1 MGSVLTGASA
11 PHRGQRRRTVSN
23 RRVVITGTGIISAL
37 GTGTEKNWQA
47 MLAGQSGISTITRFD
62 LGKLDARIAGEV
74 KDFQPEQFID
84 RREVR
89 RMDLFA
95 QYAMAAADMAVKESG
110 LPIGPDAPH
119 GYLPERV
126 GVIVGS
132 GIGGISSLEEQH
144 RKGLEKGFDRLSP
157 FFIIQMIVNMAPG
170 LISMRYNCKGP
181 NWAPVSACATS
192 AHAIGEAWKS
202 IRLGETDAAI
212 AGGAEAAIT
221 PLGMGGFS
229 VMKALSTRNDDPA
242 RASRPFDK
250 ERDGFVMGEG
260 AGIVVLEEME
270 AAKKRGANILA
281 EVVGYGANSDAYH
294 VTQPAPEGEGAA
306 RCMRLALASAGMRPD
321 EVGYVN
327 AHGTST
333 PFNDANETKALK
345 AVFGDHARK
354 LAVSSTKSMT
364 GHMLGAAGGAE
375 AVVSVQVL
383 TKNVLPPTINMTS
396 PDPDCD
402 LDYVPNTARD
412 ARVDAVMSNS
422 FGFGGTNAVL
432 VFKRFS

>member
-1 MGSVLTGASA
+1 M
-11 PHRGQRRRTVSN
+11 SN

-119 GYLPERV
+119 GYQPERV

-221 PLGMGGFS
+221 QLGMGGFS

-260 AGIVVLEEME
+260 AGIVVLEELE

-306 RCMRLALASAGMRPD
+306 RCMRLALASAGMRP
-321 EVGYVN
+321 EQVGYVN

-375 AVVSVQVL
+375 AVVSVKVL
-383 TKNVLPPTINMTS
+383 TQNVLPPTINMTS

-402 LDYVPNTARD
+402 LDYVPNTARE

-432 VFKRFS
+432 IFKRFS

>member
-1 MGSVLTGASA
+1 M
-11 PHRGQRRRTVSN
+11 SN

-345 AVFGDHARK
+345 AVFGEHARK

>member
-1 MGSVLTGASA
+1 VESN
-11 PHRGQRRRTVSN
+11 VSN
-23 RRVVITGTGIISAL
+23 RRVVVTGTGIITAL

-47 MLAGQSGISTITRFD
+47 MLAGKSGIGPITRFD
-62 LGKLDARIAGEV
+62 TKKIDTNFAGEA
-74 KDFQPEQFID
+74 KDFEPEQFID
-84 RREVR
+84 KREVR
-89 RMDLFA
+89 RMDLFSQFA
-95 QYAMAAADMAVKESG
+95 LAAADMAVKESG
-110 LPIGPDAPH
+110 LPVGPDAPH
-119 GYLPERV
+119 GYAPEKV

-157 FFIIQMIVNMAPG
+157 FFIIQMIINMAPG
-170 LISMRYNCKGP
+170 LISMRYGCKGP

-202 IRLGETDAAI
+202 IRLGETDAVI
-212 AGGAEAAIT
+212 AGGSEAAIT

-229 VMKALSTRNDDPA
+229 VMKALSNRNGDPSA
-242 RASRPFDK
+242 ASRPFDK
-250 ERDGFVMGEG
+250 DRDGFVMGEG
-260 AGIVVLEEME
+260 AGIIVLEEME

-281 EVVGYGANSDAYH
+281 ELVGYGANSDAHH

-306 RCMRLALASAGMRPD
+306 RCMRLALQSAGMNPED
-321 EVGYVN
+321 VGYIN

-333 PFNDANETKALK
+333 PFNDANETKAIK
-345 AVFGDHARK
+345 AVFGAHARK
-354 LAVSSTKSMT
+354 VAVSSTKSMT

-375 AVVSVQVL
+375 AVVAVQTLLRGVI
-383 TKNVLPPTINMTS
+383 PPTINYTT

-402 LDYVPNTARD
+402 LDYVPNQAREQ
-412 ARVDAVMSNS
+412 RVDAVMSNS

-432 VFKRFS
+432 VFKRFK

>member
-1 MGSVLTGASA
+1 M
-11 PHRGQRRRTVSN
+11 SN
-23 RRVVITGTGIISAL
+23 RRVVITGTGLITAL

-47 MLAGQSGISTITRFD
+47 MLAGKSGIAPITRFD
-62 LGKLDARIAGEV
+62 VGKIDTRFAGEV

-84 RREVR
+84 KREVR

-95 QYAMAAADMAVKESG
+95 QYALAAAEMAVKESG

-119 GYLPERV
+119 GYAPEKV

-157 FFIIQMIVNMAPG
+157 FFIIQMIINMAPG

-181 NWAPVSACATS
+181 NWSPVSACATS

-202 IRLGETDAAI
+202 IRLGETDAVI

-242 RASRPFDK
+242 KASRPFDK
-250 ERDGFVMGEG
+250 DRDGFVMGEG
-260 AGIVVLEEME
+260 AGIVILEELEHAEE
-270 AAKKRGANILA
+270 ARRQHPGGAGRLRRQLGRAPRHGPGPRGRGRGALHA
-281 EVVGYGANSDAYH
+281 
-294 VTQPAPEGEGAA
+294 
-306 RCMRLALASAGMRPD
+306 LALASAGMNPED
-321 EVGYVN
+321 VDYIN

-333 PFNDANETKALK
+333 PFNDANETKAIK
-345 AVFGDHARK
+345 TVFGEHARK
-354 LAVSSTKSMT
+354 LAVSLHQVHDRPPAGRGGWRGG
-364 GHMLGAAGGAE
+364 GHQLAGPAARGAAADHQLHHAGSGLRSGLRA
-375 AVVSVQVL
+375 Q
-383 TKNVLPPTINMTS
+383 PGP
-396 PDPDCD
+396 
-402 LDYVPNTARD
+402 
-412 ARVDAVMSNS
+412 
-422 FGFGGTNAVL
+422 
-432 VFKRFS
+432 

>member
-1 MGSVLTGASA
+1 MGSGLHRRSA

-119 GYLPERV
+119 GYQPERV

-221 PLGMGGFS
+221 QLGMGGFS

-260 AGIVVLEEME
+260 AGIVVLEELE

-306 RCMRLALASAGMRPD
+306 RCMRLALASAGMRP
-321 EVGYVN
+321 EQVGYVN

-375 AVVSVQVL
+375 AVVSVKVL
-383 TKNVLPPTINMTS
+383 TQNVLPPTINMTS

-402 LDYVPNTARD
+402 LDYVPNTARE

-432 VFKRFS
+432 IFKRFS

>member
-1 MGSVLTGASA
+1 MS
-11 PHRGQRRRTVSN
+11 H
-23 RRVVITGTGIISAL
+23 RRVVITGTGLISAL

-47 MLAGQSGISTITRFD
+47 LLAGTSGISLVTRFD
-62 LGKLDARIAGEV
+62 PKKIDTRIAGEV
-74 KDFQPEQFID
+74 KDFEPEKFID

-89 RMDLFA
+89 RMDLYA
-95 QYAMAAADMAVKESG
+95 QYAMAAAAMAVEESG
-110 LPIGPDAPH
+110 LPVGPDVPH
-119 GYLPERV
+119 GYTPERV

-202 IRLGETDAAI
+202 IKLGETDAAI

-221 PLGMGGFS
+221 PLGLGGFS

-242 RASRPFDK
+242 AASRPFDK
-250 ERDGFVMGEG
+250 DRDGFVMGEG
-260 AGIVVLEEME
+260 AGMLILEELE
-270 AAKKRGANILA
+270 AAKKRGARILA
-281 EVVGYGANSDAYH
+281 ELVGYGANSDAYH

-306 RCMRLALASAGMRPD
+306 RCMRLALQSAGMNP
-321 EVGYVN
+321 EQVGYIN

-333 PFNDANETKALK
+333 PFNDANETKAIK

-354 LAVSSTKSMT
+354 VAVSSTKSMT
-364 GHMLGAAGGAE
+364 GHMLGAAGGYE
-375 AVVSVQVL
+375 GVVSAL
-383 TKNVLPPTINMTS
+383 ALSRNILPPTINQTS
-396 PDPDCD
+396 PDPECD
-402 LDYVPNTARD
+402 LDYVPNAARE
-412 ARVDAVMSNS
+412 AKVDAVMSNS

-432 VFKRFS
+432 LFKRF

>member
-1 MGSVLTGASA
+1 M
-11 PHRGQRRRTVSN
+11 SN
-23 RRVVITGTGIISAL
+23 RRVVVTGTGIITAL

-47 MLAGQSGISTITRFD
+47 MLAGKSGIGPITRFD
-62 LGKLDARIAGEV
+62 TKKIDTNFAGEA
-74 KDFQPEQFID
+74 KDFEPEQFID
-84 RREVR
+84 KREVR
-89 RMDLFA
+89 RMDLFSQFA
-95 QYAMAAADMAVKESG
+95 LAAADMAVKESG
-110 LPIGPDAPH
+110 LPVGPDVPH
-119 GYLPERV
+119 GYAPEKV

-157 FFIIQMIVNMAPG
+157 FFIIQMIINMAPG

-202 IRLGETDAAI
+202 IRLGETDAVI
-212 AGGAEAAIT
+212 AGGSEAAIT

-229 VMKALSTRNDDPA
+229 VMKALSSRNDNPSA
-242 RASRPFDK
+242 ASRPFDK
-250 ERDGFVMGEG
+250 DRDGFVMGEG
-260 AGIVVLEEME
+260 AGIVVLEELE
-270 AAKKRGANILA
+270 HAKKRGANILA
-281 EVVGYGANSDAYH
+281 ELVGYGANSDAHH

-306 RCMRLALASAGMRPD
+306 RCMRLALASAGMNPSD
-321 EVGYVN
+321 VGYIN

-333 PFNDANETKALK
+333 PFNDANETKAIK

-375 AVVSVQVL
+375 AVISVMTLQRGVIA
-383 TKNVLPPTINMTS
+383 PTINYTT

-402 LDYVPNTARD
+402 LDYVPNQAREQ
-412 ARVDAVMSNS
+412 RVDAVMSNS

-432 VFKRFS
+432 LFKRFK

>member
-1 MGSVLTGASA
+1 MS
-11 PHRGQRRRTVSN
+11 H
-23 RRVVITGTGIISAL
+23 RRVVITGTGLISAL

-47 MLAGQSGISTITRFD
+47 MLAGKSGISLVTRFD
-62 LGKLDARIAGEV
+62 TGKIDTRIAGEV
-74 KDFQPEQFID
+74 KDFEPEKFID

-89 RMDLFA
+89 RMDLYA
-95 QYAMAAADMAVKESG
+95 QYAMAAASMAVEESG
-110 LPIGPDAPH
+110 LPVGLDKPH
-119 GYLPERV
+119 GYAPERV

-202 IRLGETDAAI
+202 IKLGETDAAI

-221 PLGMGGFS
+221 PLGLGGFS

-242 RASRPFDK
+242 GASRPFDK

-260 AGIVVLEEME
+260 AGMLVLEEME
-270 AAKKRGANILA
+270 AAKKRGAKILA

-306 RCMRLALASAGMRPD
+306 RCMRLALASAGMRPE
-321 EVGYVN
+321 EVGYIN

-333 PFNDANETKALK
+333 PFNDANETKAIK
-345 AVFGDHARK
+345 AVFGDHVRK

-375 AVVSVQVL
+375 GVVSALVL
-383 TKNVLPPTINMTS
+383 SRNVLPPTINQTS

-402 LDYVPNTARD
+402 LDYVPNQARE

-432 VFKRFS
+432 LFKRF

>member
-1 MGSVLTGASA
+1 M
-11 PHRGQRRRTVSN
+11 SN
-23 RRVVITGTGIISAL
+23 RRVVITGTGMISAL

-47 MLAGQSGISTITRFD
+47 LLAGQSGIGAVTRFD
-62 LGKLDARIAGEV
+62 PGKIDARIAGEV

-119 GYLPERV
+119 GYDPERV

-242 RASRPFDK
+242 GSSRPFDK
-250 ERDGFVMGEG
+250 DRDGFVMGEG
-260 AGIVVLEEME
+260 AGIVVLEELE
-270 AAKKRGANILA
+270 SAKKRGANILA
-281 EVVGYGANSDAYH
+281 EIVGYGANSDAYH

-306 RCMRLALASAGMRPD
+306 RCMRLALQSARMRPE
-321 EVGYVN
+321 EVGYIN

-375 AVVSVQVL
+375 AVVSVRVL
-383 TKNVLPPTINMTS
+383 THNVLPPTINQTT

-402 LDYVPNTARD
+402 LDYVPNQARE

-432 VFKRFS
+432 VFKRFT

>member
-1 MGSVLTGASA
+1 M
-11 PHRGQRRRTVSN
+11 SN
-23 RRVVITGTGIISAL
+23 RRVVITGTGLITAL

-47 MLAGQSGISTITRFD
+47 LLAGKSGIAPITRFEV
-62 LGKLDARIAGEV
+62 GKIDTRFAGEV

-84 RREVR
+84 KREVR

-95 QYAMAAADMAVKESG
+95 QYALAAAEMAVKESG

-119 GYLPERV
+119 GYLPEKV

-157 FFIIQMIVNMAPG
+157 FFIIQMIINMAPG
-170 LISMRYNCKGP
+170 LISMRYGCKGP

-202 IRLGETDAAI
+202 IRLGETDAVI
-212 AGGAEAAIT
+212 AGGSEAAIT

-229 VMKALSTRNDDPA
+229 VMKALSNRNGDPSA
-242 RASRPFDK
+242 ASRPFDK
-250 ERDGFVMGEG
+250 DRDGFVMGEG
-260 AGIVVLEEME
+260 AGIIVLEEME
-270 AAKKRGANILA
+270 AAKRRGANILA
-281 EVVGYGANSDAYH
+281 ELVGYGANSDAHH

-306 RCMRLALASAGMRPD
+306 RCMRLALASAGMNPED
-321 EVGYVN
+321 VGYIN

-333 PFNDANETKALK
+333 PFNDANETKAIK
-345 AVFGDHARK
+345 AVFGAHARK

-375 AVVSVQVL
+375 AVVAVQTLLRGVI
-383 TKNVLPPTINMTS
+383 PPTINYTT

-402 LDYVPNTARD
+402 LDYVPNQAREQ
-412 ARVDAVMSNS
+412 RVESVMSNS

-432 VFKRFS
+432 VFKRFK

>member
-1 MGSVLTGASA
+1 MS
-11 PHRGQRRRTVSN
+11 H
-23 RRVVITGTGIISAL
+23 RRVVITGTGLISAL

-47 MLAGQSGISTITRFD
+47 MLAGKSGIALVTRFD
-62 LGKLDARIAGEV
+62 PLKIDARIAGEV
-74 KDFQPEQFID
+74 KDFEPETFID

-89 RMDLFA
+89 RMDLYA

-110 LPIGPDAPH
+110 IPIGPDQPH
-119 GYLPERV
+119 GYAPEKV

-192 AHAIGEAWKS
+192 AHAIGEAYKS
-202 IRLGETDAAI
+202 IKLGETDAAI

-221 PLGMGGFS
+221 PLGLGGFS

-242 RASRPFDK
+242 GASRPFDK
-250 ERDGFVMGEG
+250 DRDGFVMGEG
-260 AGIVVLEEME
+260 AGMLVLEELE
-270 AAKKRGANILA
+270 HAKKRGAKILA
-281 EVVGYGANSDAYH
+281 ELVGYGANSDAYH

-306 RCMRLALASAGMRPD
+306 RCMRLALQSAGMTPD
-321 EVGYVN
+321 QVGYIN

-333 PFNDANETKALK
+333 PFNDANETKAIK

-375 AVVSVQVL
+375 AVVSALVL
-383 TKNVLPPTINMTS
+383 SRNILPPTINQVT

-402 LDYVPNTARD
+402 LDYVPNTARE
-412 ARVDAVMSNS
+412 AKVDAVMSNS

-432 VFKRFS
+432 LFKRF